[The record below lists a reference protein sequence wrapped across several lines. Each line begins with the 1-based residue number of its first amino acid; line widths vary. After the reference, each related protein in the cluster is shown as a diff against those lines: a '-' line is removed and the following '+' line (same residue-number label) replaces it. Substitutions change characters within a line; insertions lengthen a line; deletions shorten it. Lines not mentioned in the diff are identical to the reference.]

1 MTKHRLGAAG
11 RALALYLVFILA
23 AVPAYAADAPR
34 QEPVSTQTQE
44 AAQETA
50 QIQDPGALD
59 VLVNKQN
66 QLPKNFVPKL
76 KALPSAYGGLSMTP
90 EAGSA
95 FVEMAKAAAKEGFSL
110 RVVSGYRSYSK
121 QTTLYQSYK
130 RQYGEATADTFSARP
145 GFSEHQTGLAADIN
159 TASLRTHFERTDTYR
174 WLVEHCWDYGFILR
188 YPEGK
193 EEVTGYCFEPWHYR
207 YVGVETALAVKE
219 SGLTFDEY
227 MERTSSQPITRA
239 QLADQLY
246 QLTGGNARSPL
257 PDSYKDLQQG
267 ADYLPGVAW
276 ALEQKLMAGVG
287 TGKFDP
293 EGAVS
298 QSYLAVVLYRLA
310 EPEGESP
317 RTALSWAVEAELMGL
332 PEDEEAPVTQ
342 RELAR
347 TLARLEQALNP
358 EEEVPPEEGQ
368 NGQESTDQLPQEGSK
383 TEQAAQK
390 V

>member
-34 QEPVSTQTQE
+34 QEPVSTQTQQ

-159 TASLRTHFERTDTYR
+159 TASLRAHFERTDTYR

-310 EPEGESP
+310 QPEGYSP
-317 RTALSWAVEAELMGL
+317 KTALDWAVESELMVL
-332 PEDEEAPVTQ
+332 PADENAPVT
-342 RELAR
+342 RSELDQ
-347 TLARLEQALNP
+347 TLLRLEAAL
-358 EEEVPPEEGQ
+358 
-368 NGQESTDQLPQEGSK
+368 QEIS
-383 TEQAAQK
+383 
-390 V
+390 

>member
-1 MTKHRLGAAG
+1 M
-11 RALALYLVFILA
+11 
-23 AVPAYAADAPR
+23 
-34 QEPVSTQTQE
+34 
-44 AAQETA
+44 
-50 QIQDPGALD
+50 
-59 VLVNKQN
+59 
-66 QLPKNFVPKL
+66 
-76 KALPSAYGGLSMTP
+76 
-90 EAGSA
+90 
-95 FVEMAKAAAKEGFSL
+95 
-110 RVVSGYRSYSK
+110 
-121 QTTLYQSYK
+121 
-130 RQYGEATADTFSARP
+130 
-145 GFSEHQTGLAADIN
+145 
-159 TASLRTHFERTDTYR
+159 
-174 WLVEHCWDYGFILR
+174 
-188 YPEGK
+188 
-193 EEVTGYCFEPWHYR
+193 
-207 YVGVETALAVKE
+207 
-219 SGLTFDEY
+219 
-227 MERTSSQPITRA
+227 
-239 QLADQLY
+239 
-246 QLTGGNARSPL
+246 
-257 PDSYKDLQQG
+257 QQG

-358 EEEVPPEEGQ
+358 EEGQ

>member
-1 MTKHRLGAAG
+1 M
-11 RALALYLVFILA
+11 
-23 AVPAYAADAPR
+23 
-34 QEPVSTQTQE
+34 
-44 AAQETA
+44 
-50 QIQDPGALD
+50 
-59 VLVNKQN
+59 
-66 QLPKNFVPKL
+66 
-76 KALPSAYGGLSMTP
+76 
-90 EAGSA
+90 
-95 FVEMAKAAAKEGFSL
+95 
-110 RVVSGYRSYSK
+110 
-121 QTTLYQSYK
+121 
-130 RQYGEATADTFSARP
+130 
-145 GFSEHQTGLAADIN
+145 
-159 TASLRTHFERTDTYR
+159 
-174 WLVEHCWDYGFILR
+174 EHCWDYGFILR

-227 MERTSSQPITRA
+227 MEQTSSQPITRA